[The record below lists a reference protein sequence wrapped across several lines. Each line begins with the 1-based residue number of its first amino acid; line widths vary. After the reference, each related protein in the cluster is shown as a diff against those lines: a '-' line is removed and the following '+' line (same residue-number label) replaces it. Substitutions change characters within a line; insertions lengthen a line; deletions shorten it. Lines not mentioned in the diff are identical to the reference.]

1 MILGPQVM
9 QALDDTLRGGGG
21 GEAAGGGANVNTR
34 ARRGGPKPW
43 LAMPQAPRGEYP
55 SWARNAPRFADALV
69 RATIARGVSEDVV
82 PPVLR
87 TLARLYR
94 ATCAVTGGAAAAST
108 SSAVFGA
115 TPEDAEPFCFVSHG
129 CWGGV
134 KAPSQ
139 SRVAALL
146 AAELGFAPHP
156 AAPAGSAAQKKI
168 PRSKFVIS
176 AGDNFYKAGVTSEWD
191 ARFND
196 TFYDLYVRP
205 YAPAVPPPPTPTR
218 DGAPF
223 APKSILEVPYLTLFG
238 NHDYRGDFMAQVRHS
253 FLSGTTNWAFPYAYY
268 AVPLPAYSLM
278 LVVLDCPLLERC
290 TVNVVGSLRCWD
302 GDAQMRFLE
311 DTLKGGSSA
320 GFAHQVVTCHY
331 PMYANGPHVNA
342 PWLQKAVGGMMEKY
356 GARLYI
362 NADNHYMQVSMRRGV
377 VTSGGDRGGASAADA
392 GGGDDGRNIWYVNS
406 GGGAGFA
413 PHTRSARNYALS
425 PHSVFERIG
434 YGVFRHCVLPPVR
447 VRGGTATRHVLQT
460 EAISVDDGSVV
471 HAFNITSVV
480 AQLRPVEGRAQ
491 NVGGEGDLRPQPPP
505 SGNRDGVVPPPPNTR
520 EVAGDVSTDDDI
532 DKRLS
537 PSFSVV
543 ERRPYEQED
552 PRLTLD
558 GGGGY
563 AMPVA
568 LLVAAV
574 ALVYVASRVRRRV
587 PAPLL
592 TTPVVTRMVR
602 SDRV

>member
-1 MILGPQVM
+1 
-9 QALDDTLRGGGG
+9 
-21 GEAAGGGANVNTR
+21 
-34 ARRGGPKPW
+34 
-43 LAMPQAPRGEYP
+43 
-55 SWARNAPRFADALV
+55 
-69 RATIARGVSEDVV
+69 
-82 PPVLR
+82 
-87 TLARLYR
+87 
-94 ATCAVTGGAAAAST
+94 
-108 SSAVFGA
+108 
-115 TPEDAEPFCFVSHG
+115 
-129 CWGGV
+129 
-134 KAPSQ
+134 
-139 SRVAALL
+139 
-146 AAELGFAPHP
+146 
-156 AAPAGSAAQKKI
+156 
-168 PRSKFVIS
+168 
-176 AGDNFYKAGVTSEWD
+176 
-191 ARFND
+191 
-196 TFYDLYVRP
+196 
-205 YAPAVPPPPTPTR
+205 
-218 DGAPF
+218 
-223 APKSILEVPYLTLFG
+223 
-238 NHDYRGDFMAQVRHS
+238 
-253 FLSGTTNWAFPYAYY
+253 
-268 AVPLPAYSLM
+268 M

-290 TVNVVGSLRCWD
+290 AVNVVGSPRCWD

-377 VTSGGDRGGASAADA
+377 VTSGDRSGASTADA
-392 GGGDDGRNIWYVNS
+392 GGSDDGRSIWYVNS

-447 VRGGTATRHVLQT
+447 VHGSTATRHILQT
-460 EAISVDDGSVV
+460 EAISVDDGSIV

-480 AQLRPVEGRAQ
+480 APQPVEGRAQ
-491 NVGGEGDLRPQPPP
+491 SSGGEGDFKPQP
-505 SGNRDGVVPPPPNTR
+505 GARDGVVVPPPNTR
-520 EVAGDVSTDDDI
+520 GVASDVSTDDDI

-552 PRLTLD
+552 PRLIL
-558 GGGGY
+558 GGGY
-563 AMPVA
+563 ATPVA

-574 ALVYVASRVRRRV
+574 ALVYVASRVLMRRRI
-587 PAPLL
+587 PPPLL